1 MIDKI
6 KKVIPLLELGMLV
19 GVITFLLTLLTT
31 TLWQFDGISMIELI
45 MLPLVGGFYL
55 FLSIIVVN
63 IVGINKVRKLN
74 IKSNMQPIKKFYQVL
89 IVISISILF
98 YTLLDSSYFIFDS
111 SLSTDYASSLESV
124 LSATGEST
132 ADFKD
137 FEKLPFSIQNIFSSI
152 SVAIISGLISLP
164 FIKVDGKIF

>member
-98 YTLLDSSYFIFDS
+98 YTLLDSIYFIFDN